1 MNRLLELPPEQQTPE
16 QKKVFEQLVA
26 GRGRI
31 LGPYKI
37 WIHSPTVASGME
49 HIGTYLNK
57 KGSLSEREVEIGI
70 LVIAQ
75 HWDADYVR
83 QAHIK
88 MGKQVGLSQ
97 EIIDA
102 VLAGRDPKLTDP
114 HERAVHRF
122 AAALVAGAKLSG
134 CGVRRDREGDRPRRR
149 RRGAGAARLL
159 HLGRARHEGA
169 RGADPAAVIERCGR
183 FYALRF
189 SIRPGQTKRLAAGE
203 NTMTH
208 CFATS
213 RRLLPPP
220 AVLAA
225 GATAQIAAAP
235 RHADVR
241 GRCRPGRRCRRNG
254 SSAMPPASPSTHRT
268 MSTCCTGRAR

>member
-1 MNRLLELPPEQQTPE
+1 MNRLLELPPEKQTPE

-83 QAHIK
+83 AGAHQDWAR
-88 MGKQVGLSQ
+88 QVGLTQ
-97 EIIDA
+97 ETIDA
-102 VLAGRDPKLTDP
+102 ILAGRDPKLTDP

-122 AAALVAGAKLSG
+122 AAALVAGAKLS
-134 CGVRRDREGDRPRRR
+134 DAEFAEIEKAHRPRRR

-169 RGADPAAVIERCGR
+169 SGADPAA
-183 FYALRF
+183 
-189 SIRPGQTKRLAAGE
+189 
-203 NTMTH
+203 
-208 CFATS
+208 
-213 RRLLPPP
+213 
-220 AVLAA
+220 
-225 GATAQIAAAP
+225 
-235 RHADVR
+235 
-241 GRCRPGRRCRRNG
+241 
-254 SSAMPPASPSTHRT
+254 
-268 MSTCCTGRAR
+268 